1 MTGDGRGKRHAAVC
15 FKNFNITL
23 YSLEAFS
30 ACPRNQPGSG
40 KIIMKKYRVQFL
52 PYEKSVEV
60 EEGTTIAEAAQRGDV
75 FINNL
80 CGGEGVCGECRVQVL
95 EGETEVNGNIS
106 PFFSQ
111 EELDEGFVLACQT
124 EIHGDLEVEIPPE
137 SRIEEEQIITGEGA
151 GGAGTEVASVPTVAP
166 EITRSPFKPLV
177 RKIYLELPP
186 PTLEDNITDIERVSR
201 ELRRKLGWHSYEIS
215 LNCLQHLSDT
225 LRDHDWKVT
234 ATVVKD
240 KNRYRIQN
248 IEPLDTTSRNYGLAV
263 DVGTT
268 TVVAQLLD
276 LRSGKVIDVDGTHN
290 MQAQYGEDVISRMIF
305 ACSKNGL
312 HPLHRAVIKNIKG
325 LIETLTGR
333 SRIPPEAI
341 NAIVAAG
348 NTTMSHFLLNL
359 TPCTIRL
366 EPYVPT
372 ADIYPQILARDIG
385 IHINPLGMLETLPS
399 VASYVGGDI
408 VAGVMACGITERPEV
423 QGLIDVGTNGEI
435 AIGNEEWLVCCSASA
450 GPAFEGGG
458 TRCGMRATRGAI
470 EKVELL
476 DGRVK
481 YETIGNAKP
490 RGICGSGLI
499 DCIYELVKNGIIG
512 ADGKFNRGR
521 EDPRLTS
528 QDGVPQYVIA
538 GPEETETKD
547 PIVIAESDI
556 DNLIKSKGAVFA
568 AIRSLMNY
576 IGLSFDQ
583 LDTFYVAGGFGNFL
597 SISKAVAIGLLPD
610 IPEEKIRFIGNSSLT
625 GARMALLSESAFE
638 KCVNISR
645 SMTNIELSNYQPF
658 MDEYVAALFLPHTD
672 RRLFPS
678 VKY

>member
-1 MTGDGRGKRHAAVC
+1 
-15 FKNFNITL
+15 
-23 YSLEAFS
+23 
-30 ACPRNQPGSG
+30 
-40 KIIMKKYRVQFL
+40 MKKHRVKFL
-52 PYEKSVEV
+52 PYERTVEV

-95 EGETEVNGNIS
+95 KGEAEADENIS
-106 PFFSQ
+106 AFFSLQ
-111 EELDEGFVLACQT
+111 ELDEGFVLACQT
-124 EIHGDLEVEIPPE
+124 KINGDLEVEIPPE
-137 SRIEEEQIITGEGA
+137 SRIEEEQIITGEREE
-151 GGAGTEVASVPTVAP
+151 GTGRGSEAVPKKPAELAT
-166 EITRSPFKPLV
+166 SPFKPLV

-186 PTLEDNITDIERVSR
+186 PTLEDNITDIERISR

-215 LNCLQHLSDT
+215 FNCLQHLSDN

-240 KNRYRIQN
+240 KGRYRIQN
-248 IEPLDTTSRNYGLAV
+248 IEPLNTTSRNYGLAI

-276 LRSGKVIDVDGTHN
+276 LRTGKVIDVDGTHN

-305 ACSKNGL
+305 ACDKDGL
-312 HPLHRAVIKNIKG
+312 HPLHQAVIKNINS
-325 LIETLTGR
+325 LIETLTKR
-333 SRIPPEAI
+333 NKIPPEEI

-372 ADIYPQILARDIG
+372 ADIYPQILAKDIG
-385 IHINPLGMLETLPS
+385 IHISPLGILEALPS

-408 VAGVMACGITERPEV
+408 VAGVMSCGIVERSEV
-423 QGLIDVGTNGEI
+423 QGLIDIGTNGEI
-435 AIGNEEWLVCCSASA
+435 AIGNSEWLVCCSASA

-470 EKVELL
+470 EKVEIL
-476 DGRVK
+476 DGSVE
-481 YETIGNAKP
+481 YETIGNASP
-490 RGICGSGLI
+490 QGICGSGLI

-512 ADGKFNRGR
+512 ADGKFNRALK
-521 EDPRLTS
+521 DPRLCSEDEIS
-528 QDGVPQYVIA
+528 QYLIA
-538 GPEETETKD
+538 GPEETETKNA
-547 PIVIAESDI
+547 IVITESDV

-576 IGLSFDQ
+576 IGLALDQ
-583 LDTFYVAGGFGNFL
+583 LDTFYVAGGFGNYL
-597 SISKAVAIGLLPD
+597 NIPKAIAIGLLPD
-610 IPEEKIRFIGNSSLT
+610 MAEEKIKFIGNSSLT

-645 SMTNIELSNYQPF
+645 SMTNVELSNYQPF

-672 RRLFPS
+672 RKLFPS